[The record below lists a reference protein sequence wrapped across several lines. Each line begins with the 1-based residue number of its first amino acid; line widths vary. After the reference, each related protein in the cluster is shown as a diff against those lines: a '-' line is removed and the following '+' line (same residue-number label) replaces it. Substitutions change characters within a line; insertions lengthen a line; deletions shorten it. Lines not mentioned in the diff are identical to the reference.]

1 MLKRALVIQEKHY
14 DSDHFEIAITLTNL
28 GTTYY
33 ALNNPQETKE
43 LLERA
48 LSIFENIKVLTILKL
63 LQYWETLTPLMAL

>member
-1 MLKRALVIQEKHY
+1 M
-14 DSDHFEIAITLTNL
+14 TNL